1 MVVSRVTKVSNPR
14 KRKRRNPKK
23 MSLKQKLSFG
33 TKRQRAAAKA
43 ALHRKRANPVKRR
56 RKAVARR
63 PKRRAVRASRI
74 VISNP
79 KRRRRNSSHRRR
91 RRSNP
96 AHILTI
102 GALNPRPS
110 GRNPKR
116 RRKNTMARAKNSR
129 RRRRVARTNP
139 RRRRRN
145 LTVKVYRRRRRNVRA
160 ARNPRRN
167 PHRRHHY
174 RRNPSI
180 FGHQVTMFEAAKV
193 VAGGLAGVAI
203 TKAVPGMLPA
213 SLQLTSPFMSTL
225 VGFGVAIG
233 AGMLVGSFMKG
244 DPLLGYA
251 VAFGGLMQ
259 AASVGINAFM
269 PNPYIGLHGMGR
281 IGDLVPG
288 RFPVPMNPI
297 MAGVPSMPML
307 PPPMPAGA
315 PTGAGVGSIYNPYG
329 RVF

>member
-14 KRKRRNPKK
+14 KRRRANPKRK
-23 MSLKQKLSFG
+23 MSLKQKLAFG

-43 ALHRKRANPVKRR
+43 ALHRKRSNPVKRR
-56 RKAVARR
+56 AVVR
-63 PKRRAVRASRI
+63 PKRRKTSATRKRRVVRASRI

-79 KRRRRNSSHRRR
+79 RRR

-102 GALNPRPS
+102 GALNPRPTT
-110 GRNPKR
+110 GRKTKR
-116 RRKNTMARAKNSR
+116 RKKNTMATKARTR
-129 RRRRVARTNP
+129 RRRTARANP

-145 LTVKVYRRRRRNVRA
+145 LSIKVYRRRRNARA
-160 ARNPRRN
+160 SNPRR
-167 PHRRHHY
+167 RRTTRHHY

-180 FGHQVTMFEAAKV
+180 FGHQVTIVEAAKV
-193 VAGGLAGVAI
+193 IAGGLAGVAI

-213 SLQLTSPFMSTL
+213 SMNLTSPFMSTL

-233 AGMLVGSFMKG
+233 AGMLTASFMKG

-269 PNPYIGLHGMGR
+269 PNPYIGLHGLGR

-288 RFPVPMNPI
+288 RFPVPQNPI
-297 MAGVPSMPML
+297 MAGNQPMML
-307 PPPMPAGA
+307 PAPAMQMAGA
-315 PTGAGVGSIYNPYG
+315 GAGVGSIYNPYG